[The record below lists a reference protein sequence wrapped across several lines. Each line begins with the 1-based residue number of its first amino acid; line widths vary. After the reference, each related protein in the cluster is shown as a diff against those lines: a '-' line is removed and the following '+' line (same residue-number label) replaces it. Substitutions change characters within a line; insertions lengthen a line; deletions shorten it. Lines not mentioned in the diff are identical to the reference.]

1 MKPANSR
8 EASRAHPSANAAQI
22 ADFSADFIHSLSPL
36 HIRSERE
43 ARGQF
48 LLEGMRGI
56 HLALETD
63 CLQTVLFSSNAD
75 LPLRDLVNS
84 AQARGVRCVPVENH
98 LLQLLSCGEDP
109 QGIVGV
115 AARRPMSLE
124 EAFAGEGVWV
134 ALESVQQGGNLGS
147 ILRTSEA
154 AGARGVIAIGAQI
167 DFFDPLVVRS
177 SMGAFWAQKIVRA
190 SWKEALD
197 FKFRHDCTWLG
208 TAAEA
213 CVPYDTAHYPRDFWL
228 WMGDERAGLSPR
240 ASEQCDQLL
249 SIPMQGRVDSL
260 NLGVA
265 TAVVLYGARRRN

>member
-1 MKPANSR
+1 MKHAP
-8 EASRAHPSANAAQI
+8 ANAAQI
-22 ADFSADFIHSLSPL
+22 ADFSADFIHSLTPL
-36 HIRSERE
+36 QLRSERE

-63 CLQTVLFSSNAD
+63 CLQTILFDSNAD

-84 AQARGVRCVPVENH
+84 ARARGVRCVPVEKH
-98 LLQLLSCGEDP
+98 LLLHLACGEDP

-115 AARRPMSLE
+115 AARRPITLE
-124 EAFAGEGVWV
+124 EAFASEGVWV

-154 AGARGVIAIGAQI
+154 AGRARCDRYRRADRFLRPAR
-167 DFFDPLVVRS
+167 VRS

-197 FKFRHDCTWLG
+197 FKFSTIAVGWAPPPKVR
-208 TAAEA
+208 
-213 CVPYDTAHYPRDFWL
+213 VPYDTAHYPRDFWL
-228 WMGDERAGLSPR
+228 WMGDERAGLSSR
-240 ASEQCDQLL
+240 AVEACDELL
-249 SIPMQGRVDSL
+249 SIPMEGRVDSL

-265 TAVVLYGARRRN
+265 TAIVLYGARRRTPKKN